1 MKEKRTRPTSVNS
14 DVVTKDGS
22 VTPATGSQI
31 REQEM
36 NVVALTKLLDS
47 KQRTLASLVQQNA
60 TETSIALA
68 VTQNT
73 YSETNILWKRVLE
86 STNQIDEQ
94 RRDITGIEKALLQHA
109 EKRPRIELEGVTISY
124 ATPAAS
130 AKADSSQSDKKHRTG
145 SVSICKC
152 QGSMPLRKYSTVAL
166 FSCRVFS

>member
-22 VTPATGSQI
+22 VTPASHI

-130 AKADSSQSDKKHRTG
+130 AKADSTHAATNAAVESTHASVEPTGYSPNSSSSD
-145 SVSICKC
+145 
-152 QGSMPLRKYSTVAL
+152 
-166 FSCRVFS
+166 